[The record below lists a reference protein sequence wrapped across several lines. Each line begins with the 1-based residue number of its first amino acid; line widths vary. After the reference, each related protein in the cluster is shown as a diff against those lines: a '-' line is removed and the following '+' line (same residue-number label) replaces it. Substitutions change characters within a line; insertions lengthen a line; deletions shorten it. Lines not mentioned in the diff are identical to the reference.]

1 MFDDPTAAHNI
12 DYSTQHIDNRDYRD
26 EALEEDTVA
35 VLAPGD
41 LLLVFGH
48 FLSAAELIR
57 VIMRVI
63 MTVPGHYLL
72 IIVAEVS
79 NSYNQHQPRNF
90 CTGCC
95 NYNPARCCLV
105 PGAVLPT
112 ACLLSGHTQLITLL

>member
-1 MFDDPTAAHNI
+1 MEI
-12 DYSTQHIDNRDYRD
+12 S
-26 EALEEDTVA
+26 EAWEEDTVA

-63 MTVPGHYLL
+63 MTVAGHYLL

-105 PGAVLPT
+105 LVLYCPLLVC
-112 ACLLSGHTQLITLL
+112 CLATHN